1 MGAIYQINKIC
12 RLTEIGVELRLR
24 EMGKKLGVV
33 IENIYH
39 KSVPIKVCV
48 MTMYRHAVKEVL

>member
-1 MGAIYQINKIC
+1 MGATYQINKIC

-39 KSVPIKVCV
+39 NKSVPIKVLV
-48 MTMYRHAVKEVL
+48 MTMY